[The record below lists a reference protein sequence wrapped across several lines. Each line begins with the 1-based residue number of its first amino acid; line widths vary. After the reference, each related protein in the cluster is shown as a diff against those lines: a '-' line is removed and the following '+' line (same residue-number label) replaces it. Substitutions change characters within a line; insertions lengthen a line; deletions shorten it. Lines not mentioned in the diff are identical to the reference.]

1 LKKVTEKDCLC
12 EGLSVSVL
20 LKDNINLSHNLSA
33 VAICPGPNLAYFSGT
48 FTLSDMVSH
57 IYGRKNI
64 LNPLPRPNMF
74 INELKLYVDYLK
86 NEIDKCSQIL
96 SQKEENFLYNFKV
109 NLLNGINYYKT
120 LAPELKKETAEYI
133 DRMIHQ
139 LSDYQE
145 QLNTLPITSKVFI
158 RN

>member
-1 LKKVTEKDCLC
+1 
-12 EGLSVSVL
+12 
-20 LKDNINLSHNLSA
+20 
-33 VAICPGPNLAYFSGT
+33 
-48 FTLSDMVSH
+48 
-57 IYGRKNI
+57 
-64 LNPLPRPNMF
+64 MF